1 MPLASLSEYVSIDAT
16 GLQDLKNGC
25 SLLLDKEV
33 TPAVW
38 TVEYGIPFHAELLFK
53 KFGFGLGINSMQE
66 WEVKHVRITQFS

>member
-33 TPAVW
+33 IPAVL
-38 TVEYGIPFHAELLFK
+38 TVGYEIQLHAELLFK
-53 KFGFGLGINSMQE
+53 KFGSSQILYLDM
-66 WEVKHVRITQFS
+66 